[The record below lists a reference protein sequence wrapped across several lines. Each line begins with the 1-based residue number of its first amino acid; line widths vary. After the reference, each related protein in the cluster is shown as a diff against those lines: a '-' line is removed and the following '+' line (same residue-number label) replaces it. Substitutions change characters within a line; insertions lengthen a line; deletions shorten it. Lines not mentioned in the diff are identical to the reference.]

1 MSSALETQP
10 STPSENTL
18 APEPRK
24 PRPGITHITVRG
36 ARQHNL
42 RNVSVSIPRNTLTV
56 VTGLSG
62 SGKSSLAFDTIYAEG
77 QRRYVETLSAY
88 ARQFL
93 DQMERPDVD
102 SIEGLSPA
110 ISIEQKTTSR
120 SPRSTV
126 GTITEIYDY
135 LRLLYASVGQPHCPN
150 CGRPISRQSAEQIVE
165 RVVSLAP
172 GERITIYAP
181 IVRGRKGEFREELEA
196 LDQQGFRARIDGEM
210 VELTEG
216 MRLEKRKN
224 HTIEAIVDRIILKPL
239 PPDANAAL
247 AEELGAPSS
256 STALSSM
263 RVGSTAPKYDTRRL
277 EASIQKA
284 LQMASGLVLI
294 GLQNPS
300 TKATE
305 ETLYSSSMACPDCGI
320 NVAKLEPRSF
330 SFNSNYGACPE
341 CHGLGSIYDFD
352 PAKTITDWSKPLLDG
367 AMGPGSGSA
376 YLLKLIKLASDK
388 YKINLKLPFAELPKI
403 QQDLL
408 LYGPANGESARTGF
422 HGILAYLRHNLDET
436 KSEGYREY
444 MMQYMSATT
453 CPRCKGRRLRP
464 ESLAVTI
471 PIGTELPAIEPGST
485 TTPPGAP
492 SSTTVLSSARVG
504 STDPGERKNLS
515 IADFT
520 ALSLERALNGA
531 RTMAFTG
538 RERLIADRLQREI
551 IERLEFLNAVGLGYL
566 SLDRS
571 AATLSGGEGQR
582 IRLATQIGSRL
593 RGVLYVLDEPSI
605 GLHQRDNQR
614 LIAALERLRDLG
626 NTVLVVEH
634 DEDTIRKADYVLD
647 LGPGA
652 GKNGGFLIADGTP
665 AEIMANPASI
675 TGQYLA
681 GNIPIVTR
689 PVRLTESGEEDL
701 SPRPLTGR
709 WVTVEDAHSHNL
721 KNVTA
726 HFPIGV
732 MTVVTGV
739 SGSGKSTLVNDI
751 LYRALAKEL
760 YGSREEP
767 GQHGKI
773 LGVDQLDKV
782 IQIDQSPIGRTPRS
796 NPATY
801 TGVFTQIR
809 DLFAMLPE
817 ARERGYKPGRFSFNV
832 QGGRCEACQGE
843 GQRRIE
849 MNFLPDVYVLCEVC
863 NGRRYNQE
871 TLQVRFNG
879 YNIADL
885 LDLSIADALPIL
897 KDIPNVAVKLQTL
910 VDVGLGYI
918 HLGQSATTL
927 SGGEAQ
933 RMKLARELSK
943 RQTGRTLY
951 LLDEPTTGLHFDDVR
966 RCSTCSTASPTSAT
980 PSSSSSTISTSSA
993 TPTTSSTWAP
1003 KAASSA
1009 ARSSPTAPPNR
1020 SPACPQATPA
1030 TSSART
1036 SPASKHSPTTTRT
1049 RGPSGSRAHPTPSR
1063 RRNPNSSPPKRRPAR
1078 PTAKAPAKKTPTKRT
1093 RK

>member
-1 MSSALETQP
+1 M
-10 STPSENTL
+10 
-18 APEPRK
+18 
-24 PRPGITHITVRG
+24 GITHITVRG

-42 RNVSVSIPRNTLTV
+42 RNVDVSIPRNTLTV

-102 SIEGLSPA
+102 AIDGLSPA

-135 LRLLYASVGQPHCPN
+135 LRLLYASVGQPHCPQ
-150 CGRPISRQSAEQIVE
+150 CGRTISRQTAEQIVA
-165 RVVSLAP
+165 RVAGLSP
-172 GERITIYAP
+172 GERITVYAP

-210 VELTEG
+210 TELTEG

-224 HTIEAIVDRIILKPL
+224 HTVEAVVDRIILKPL
-239 PPDANAAL
+239 AGVEV
-247 AEELGAPSS
+247 AEPGAP
-256 STALSSM
+256 
-263 RVGSTAPKYDTRRL
+263 PIYDTKRL
-277 EASIQKA
+277 ETSVLKA
-284 LQMASGLVLI
+284 LQMANGLVLI
-294 GLQNPS
+294 AVHGM
-300 TKATE
+300 E

-320 NVAKLEPRSF
+320 NVPRLEPRSF
-330 SFNSNYGACPE
+330 SFNSNYGACGE

-367 AMGPGSGSA
+367 AMGPGSASQ
-376 YLLKLIKLASDK
+376 YLLKLIKLAAEK
-388 YKINLKLPFAELPKI
+388 YKINLKVAFSELPEA
-403 QQDLL
+403 QRNLL
-408 LYGPANGESARTGF
+408 LYGPPKGETGRTGF
-422 HGILAYLRHNLDET
+422 HGIFAYLRSNMEET

-444 MMQYMSATT
+444 MMQFMSATK
-453 CPRCKGRRLRP
+453 CPRCHGKRLRP
-464 ESLAVTI
+464 ESLAVTV
-471 PIGTELPAIEPGST
+471 PIGDQA
-485 TTPPGAP
+485 A
-492 SSTTVLSSARVG
+492 
-504 STDPGERKNLS
+504 S

-520 ALSLERALNGA
+520 ALPLERALTGA
-531 RTMAFTG
+531 RAMAFTG
-538 RERLIADRLQREI
+538 RDRIIADRLQREI

-582 IRLATQIGSRL
+582 IRLATQIGSKL

-614 LIAALERLRDLG
+614 LIAALEALRDLG

-652 GKNGGFLIADGTP
+652 GKNGGHLISSGTP
-665 AEIMANPASI
+665 QQVMDDPASL

-681 GNIPIVTR
+681 GKIEIVAR
-689 PVRLTESGEEDL
+689 AN
-701 SPRPLTGR
+701 PRPLTGN
-709 WVTVEDAHSHNL
+709 WITVEDAHSHNL
-721 KNVTA
+721 QHVTA
-726 HFPIGV
+726 HFPLGV

-767 GQHGKI
+767 GQHGAVR
-773 LGVDQLDKV
+773 GVDQLDKV

-801 TGVFTQIR
+801 TGVFTAMR
-809 DLFAMLPE
+809 DLFAMLPDS
-817 ARERGYKPGRFSFNV
+817 RERGYKPGRFSFNV

-849 MNFLPDVYVLCEVC
+849 MNFLPDVYVLCDIC

-871 TLQVRFNG
+871 TLTVKFNG
-879 YNIADL
+879 YSIADL
-885 LDLSIADALPIL
+885 LELPIADAVPIL
-897 KDIPNVAVKLQTL
+897 KDIPTVHAKLQTL

-966 RCSTCSTASPTSAT
+966 KLLEVLHRLTDLGNTVVIIEHNLDIVRNADYLLDMGPEGGEGGGRVVAHGTPEQVAT
-980 PSSSSSTISTSSA
+980 V
-993 TPTTSSTWAP
+993 
-1003 KAASSA
+1003 AASHTGAFLARHYKTPLSMNGVSHA
-1009 ARSSPTAPPNR
+1009 GPQPASIMAAQDAKKEARAKFIAPEKKTGMPTARSSAE
-1020 SPACPQATPA
+1020 S
-1030 TSSART
+1030 
-1036 SPASKHSPTTTRT
+1036 
-1049 RGPSGSRAHPTPSR
+1049 
-1063 RRNPNSSPPKRRPAR
+1063 
-1078 PTAKAPAKKTPTKRT
+1078 AKKPTKKAVGRP
-1093 RK
+1093 KKS